1 MTAKQRWC
9 KILILAVLVLAL
21 PRGPAS
27 AQRGG
32 LGAKVRDFQVQLKV
46 QAITKENFY
55 MGEVWVAP
63 PKFTDVQMGNK
74 YLGDA
79 RVVSLDRWGNQEP
92 VEGKWQPS
100 DPAMVEVSV
109 DKGHRVRFT
118 VLKAGQSKLRVTIGR
133 TSKQLTINAVG
144 GEGAMRV
151 EILQ

>member
-9 KILILAVLVLAL
+9 KILILSVLVLAF
-21 PRGPAS
+21 PRSPAL
-27 AQRGG
+27 AERGG
-32 LGAKVRDFQVQLKV
+32 LRASVRDFQVQLKV

-63 PKFTDVQMGNK
+63 PKFTDVQMGDK

-79 RVVSLDRWGNQEP
+79 RVVAFDRWGNP
-92 VEGKWQPS
+92 VPQDGKWQAS

-109 DKGHRVRFT
+109 DKGHRVKFT

-144 GEGAMRV
+144 GDGAMRV